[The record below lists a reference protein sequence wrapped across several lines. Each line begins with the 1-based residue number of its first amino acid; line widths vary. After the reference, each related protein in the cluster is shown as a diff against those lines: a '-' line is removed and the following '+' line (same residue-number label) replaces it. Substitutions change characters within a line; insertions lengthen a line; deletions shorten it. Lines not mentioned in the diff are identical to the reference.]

1 MALTIPECPRL
12 IERPFPIVISGAS
25 GTGKTSVVEK
35 LLQADGRI
43 IRAITATTRAIRR
56 GEEDGEDYIFLSED
70 QFETKKKAGYFA
82 EFANV
87 YDNWYGV
94 PKEHIHQALKKGK
107 WVVVNVDVQGGLAIQ
122 KAFPEAILIFVLPP
136 SVEELSERL
145 MGRGTDN
152 PEEVIKRL
160 QEAQEEMSYATKYDY
175 IVVND
180 EIKDCTKR
188 IMSIVLAETSRMSR
202 GLVMPKK

>member
-1 MALTIPECPRL
+1 MAQTIPECPRL

-35 LLQADGRI
+35 LLSSDGRI
-43 IRAITATTRAIRR
+43 VRAITATTRAIRR
-56 GEEDGEDYIFLSED
+56 GEEDGDDYIFLSEKD
-70 QFETKKKAGYFA
+70 FEKKKKTGYFA

-94 PKEHIHQALKKGK
+94 PKEHINQALKKGK
-107 WVVVNVDVQGGLAIQ
+107 WVVVNVDVQGGLAIE
-122 KAFPEAILIFVLPP
+122 KAFPDAILIFILPP

-152 PEEVIKRL
+152 PEEVTKRL
-160 QEAQEEMSYATKYDY
+160 QKAQEEMGYATKYDY

-202 GLVMPKK
+202 GLVMPKE